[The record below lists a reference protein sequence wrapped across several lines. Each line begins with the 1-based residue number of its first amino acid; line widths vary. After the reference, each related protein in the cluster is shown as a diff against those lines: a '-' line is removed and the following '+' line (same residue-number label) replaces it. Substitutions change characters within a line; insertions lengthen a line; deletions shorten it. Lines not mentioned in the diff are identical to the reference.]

1 VAVGVT
7 KDTER
12 ILLVEMEDARQHR
25 EASNIRH
32 QQQAVL
38 IQAMLDEIRR
48 LRVMFHEY
56 VEGQTYDV
64 KGKQ

>member
-1 VAVGVT
+1 MT

-25 EASNIRH
+25 EAVNIRA
-32 QQQAVL
+32 QQQAVI
-38 IQAMLDEIRR
+38 IQALLDEVRR
-48 LRVMFHEY
+48 LRVMFREY